1 MSKMRSY
8 GALEPFFLFIF
19 YFLIYA
25 RWIGLLSKMRSYRNV
40 ETFLLFIFFYFVI
53 HNVTWLTF
61 LLKWMIRS
69 IFFFSFKLENF
80 LIQKY
85 KIY

>member
-1 MSKMRSY
+1 MSLMSKMRSY

-40 ETFLLFIFFYFVI
+40 ETFLLFIF
-53 HNVTWLTF
+53 
-61 LLKWMIRS
+61 LLFNS
-69 IFFFSFKLENF
+69 
-80 LIQKY
+80 
-85 KIY
+85 